1 MRPLDLLAFK
11 IDEDHKNFIK
21 EFHCDQKNFKIHKQ
35 YELYSWG
42 HSDNYNLGYPQLNNE
57 KKRPTKIYFNH
68 NNNRNIE
75 SSAKLD
81 KSDLTSIRDI
91 KIAETYSLALTEDG
105 DVFSWGSGLNG
116 HLGHGD

>member
-1 MRPLDLLAFK
+1 M
-11 IDEDHKNFIK
+11 ENS
-21 EFHCDQKNFKIHKQ
+21 E
-35 YELYSWG
+35 
-42 HSDNYNLGYPQLNNE
+42 
-57 KKRPTKIYFNH
+57 
-68 NNNRNIE
+68 
-75 SSAKLD
+75 LD